1 MVDVRQGRY
10 VLKDPEQRPRP
21 LGQAVV
27 ASSRGDGP
35 RDDVAHVGETGC
47 IEAGAGTRSSFAS
60 KAGSREAGGRRAARR
75 QRGKALRCARRP
87 GVGESGSANAPGS
100 KRSAKQ
106 RRDRRRGLA
115 RHGARNGA
123 VRKQLTGAHW
133 CLRQRPVSLVGRKG
147 QLDLS
152 KAWRGVPDAR
162 HGADQLARA
171 LGHGRSARG
180 AYARGGRHV
189 VAGRW
194 CKGQERG
201 SALGPRG
208 EPLVSAQA
216 RLHVHRGRRARRRR
230 NDLVAGGSG
239 RPRSGCHAPRSPA
252 DGVGPSTEA
261 AARAGRAGGESQ
273 QVRVPYLWQSRIGP
287 QRLWRRTATAR
298 ALLLRTPPRKPR
310 QAGPVLAHL
319 LAGCSCCHP
328 RLPGPVGAGLT
339 QSPVVQ
345 RAAH

>member
-1 MVDVRQGRY
+1 MTLRTLVRQAASKRARAREA
-10 VLKDPEQRPRP
+10 VLQARR
-21 LGQAVV
+21 GQGKP
-27 ASSRGDGP
+27 RGDGQLGDSEG
-35 RDDVAHVGETGC
+35 RRFAARGGREWARAAVQTLQA
-47 IEAGAGTRSSFAS
+47 ANAARSSA
-60 KAGSREAGGRRAARR
+60 ATDGGDSRDTEHATGR
-75 QRGKALRCARRP
+75 C
-87 GVGESGSANAPGS
+87 E
-100 KRSAKQ
+100 
-106 RRDRRRGLA
+106 
-115 RHGARNGA
+115 
-123 VRKQLTGAHW
+123 KQLTGAHW

-147 QLDLS
+147 QLGLS

-261 AARAGRAGGESQ
+261 AARGGRAGGESQ
-273 QVRVPYLWQSRIGP
+273 QVRVLYLWQSRIGP
-287 QRLWRRTATAR
+287 QRLWRRTARAR

-319 LAGCSCCHP
+319 LAGCSCCHQ